1 VGGVPELVRD
11 GENGLLVP
19 PGDVGEL
26 VGAIRRMI
34 GEPALRERLAA
45 GAAPSV
51 QHLRSETVYSRLE
64 EILRRAA
71 AR

>member
-34 GEPALRERLAA
+34 GEPALRERLTA